1 MCGIVGYIGK
11 RKDIYPVLIKGLK
24 RLEYRGYD
32 SAGVAIIKDGEIISE
47 KKIGKIKELEK
58 KVGKGIIG
66 GEVGIAHTRWAT
78 HGGVTDEN
86 AHPHFD
92 CNNKIAI
99 VHNGII
105 ENWQTLKKLLEEEGH
120 KFKTNTDSE
129 ILAHLIEKYYK
140 EVKDL
145 AKATRLALKKVIGAY
160 GLLVISLD
168 EPDKL
173 VVARKGSPVAIGIG
187 KAEYIVASDAT
198 PILEYTKKVIYL
210 DDEEVAVIN
219 HEGYKVVDLE
229 NSDKEKKVNNLDWD
243 ITMAE
248 KMGYDT
254 FMLKEIFE
262 QPDSITNTFRGR
274 IIPEE
279 GKIKFGGLNISD
291 EELKG
296 VKRII
301 ISACGTAY
309 YACLIGE
316 YIIENLT
323 EIPTEV
329 EYASEFRY
337 KKPVIN
343 GDCLFIAVTQS
354 GETTDTLFAL
364 REAKNLGA
372 KTLGICN
379 VVGSSIAREVD
390 GGIYLHSGPEIGVAS
405 TKAFTSMIVAQYL
418 FGIYLAEL
426 IGKVDTKQT
435 KELIYELQQ
444 LPDSVR
450 RILTLSDEIREIA
463 AKYQDNRNFL
473 YLGRGNNFPI
483 ALEGALKL
491 KEISYIHAEGYPAAE
506 MKHGPIA
513 LIDENMPVV
522 FIATKDKVYEK
533 IMSNMQEVKARKGKI
548 IAVANEGDKEI
559 AKIADDVIYIP
570 KTIDLLNPILTV
582 IPLQLLAYHIAQRKC
597 CDVDKPRNLAKSVT
611 VE

>member
-11 RKDIYPVLIKGLK
+11 RKDIYPVLVKGLK

-32 SAGVAIIKDGEIISE
+32 SAGVANTMKG
-47 KKIGKIKELEK
+47 GK
-58 KVGKGIIG
+58 
-66 GEVGIAHTRWAT
+66 VGIAHTRWAT
-78 HGGVTDEN
+78 HGGVTDQN

-92 CNNKIAI
+92 CDRKIAI

-105 ENWQTLKKLLEEEGH
+105 ENFQTLKKLLLDEGH
-120 KFKTNTDSE
+120 KFNTETDSE
-129 ILAHLIEKYYK
+129 VLAHLIEKYYV
-140 EVKDL
+140 EVKDI
-145 AKATRLALKKVIGAY
+145 AKATRLALKKVVGAY
-160 GLLVISLD
+160 GLIVISTD

-173 VVARKGSPVAIGIG
+173 VVARKGSPIAIGIG
-187 KAEYIVASDAT
+187 KDEYIVASDAT

-219 HEGYKVVDLE
+219 HAGYRVVDLE
-229 NSDKEKKVNNLDWD
+229 DADIEKKVNDLDWD

-262 QPDSITNTFRGR
+262 QPESITNTFRGR

-279 GKIKFGGLNISD
+279 GKIKFGGLNITD
-291 EELKG
+291 DELKS

-337 KKPVIN
+337 KKPVISK
-343 GDCLFIAVTQS
+343 DCLFIAVTQS

-372 KTLGICN
+372 KSLGICN
-379 VVGSSIAREVD
+379 VVGSTIAREVD

-418 FGIYLAEL
+418 FGIYLAQL
-426 IGKVDTKQT
+426 VGKVDVEKG
-435 KELIYELQQ
+435 KELISELQKI
-444 LPDSVR
+444 PDAVKE
-450 RILTLSDEIREIA
+450 ILKLDDKIKEIA
-463 AKYQDNRNFL
+463 AKYDKNRNFL

-513 LIDENMPVV
+513 LIDDNMPVV

-533 IMSNMQEVKARKGKI
+533 IMSNIQEVKARHGKV
-548 IAVANEGDKEI
+548 IAVANEGDTEI
-559 AKIADDVIYIP
+559 SKVADDVIYIP
-570 KTIDLLNPILTV
+570 KTIDLLNPILTI

>member
-11 RKDIYPVLIKGLK
+11 QKEIYPILIKGLK

-32 SAGVAIIKDGEIISE
+32 SAGVAVINNS
-47 KKIGKIKELEK
+47 KIEHAETVGRIADLEK
-58 KVGKGIIG
+58 KVGTTINNGQ
-66 GEVGIAHTRWAT
+66 VGIAHTRWAT
-78 HGGVTDEN
+78 HGGVTVQN

-92 CNNKIAI
+92 CQQKIAI

-105 ENWQTLKKLLEEEGH
+105 ENFQTLKKILTKEGH
-120 KFKTNTDSE
+120 QFKTETDSE
-129 ILAHLIEKYYK
+129 VLAHLIEKYYK
-140 EVKDL
+140 EVRDL
-145 AKATRLALKKVIGAY
+145 AKATRLALQKVVGAY
-160 GLLVISLD
+160 GLIVISLD
-168 EPDKL
+168 EPDKMI
-173 VVARKGSPVAIGIG
+173 VARKGSPIAIGIG
-187 KAEYIVASDAT
+187 QNEYIVASDAT

-210 DDEEVAVIN
+210 DDEEVGIIN
-219 HEGYKVVDLE
+219 HDGYRVVNLE
-229 NSDKEKKVNNLDWD
+229 NDDVEKKVNDIDWD
-243 ITMAE
+243 IAMAE
-248 KMGYDT
+248 KGGNET
-254 FMLKEIFE
+254 FMIKEIFE
-262 QPDSITNTFRGR
+262 QPESVTNAFRGR

-279 GKIKFGGLNISD
+279 GKIKLGGLNISD
-291 EELKG
+291 DELKK

-309 YACLIGE
+309 YASLIGE

-323 EIPTEV
+323 EIPTEA

-337 KKPVIN
+337 KKPVIDK
-343 GDCLFIAVTQS
+343 DCLFIAVTQS

-364 REAKNLGA
+364 REAKKLGA
-372 KTLGICN
+372 KSLGICN

-418 FGIYLAEL
+418 FGIHLAQL
-426 IGKVDTKQT
+426 LGKVQENDCKKLI
-435 KELIYELQQ
+435 KELEQIPKSIKKILELNNG
-444 LPDSVR
+444 
-450 RILTLSDEIREIA
+450 IKEIA
-463 AKYQDNRNFL
+463 SKYQRNRNFL

-513 LIDENMPVV
+513 LIDEDMPVV

-533 IMSNMQEVKARKGKI
+533 IISNIQEVKARHGKVI
-548 IAVANEGDKEI
+548 VVANEGDKEI
-559 AKIADDVIYIP
+559 KKLADDVIYIP

-582 IPLQLLAYHIAQRKC
+582 IPLQLLAYHIARNKC